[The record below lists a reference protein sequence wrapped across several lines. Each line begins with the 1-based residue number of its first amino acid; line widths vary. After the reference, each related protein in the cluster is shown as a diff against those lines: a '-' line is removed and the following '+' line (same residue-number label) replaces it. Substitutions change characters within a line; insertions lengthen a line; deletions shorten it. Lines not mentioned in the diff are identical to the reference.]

1 MAEASY
7 VTGETVCLGDVVEL
21 DGRLGRIVACMDTGQ
36 YSAEFP
42 RETWAYL
49 QTGVLWEGRD
59 GGVVH
64 MPSLL
69 DPDAVLI
76 RRKHKDEQVRE

>member
-1 MAEASY
+1 
-7 VTGETVCLGDVVEL
+7 
-21 DGRLGRIVACMDTGQ
+21 MDIGQ

-49 QTGVLWEGRD
+49 QTGVLWESRD

-64 MPSLL
+64 MPSPL
-69 DPDAVLI
+69 DSDAIFI
-76 RRKHKDEQVRE
+76 RREHKGEQARG

>member
-1 MAEASY
+1 MAEVSY

-21 DGRLGRIVACMDTGQ
+21 DGRLGRIVACMDAGQ
-36 YSAEFP
+36 YSPEFS
-42 RETWAYL
+42 EEKWAYL
-49 QTGVLWEGRD
+49 QTGVLWEGSD

-69 DPDAVLI
+69 DPDAVFI
-76 RRKHKDEQVRE
+76 RRKHEGEQVRE

>member
-1 MAEASY
+1 
-7 VTGETVCLGDVVEL
+7 
-21 DGRLGRIVACMDTGQ
+21 MDCGQ